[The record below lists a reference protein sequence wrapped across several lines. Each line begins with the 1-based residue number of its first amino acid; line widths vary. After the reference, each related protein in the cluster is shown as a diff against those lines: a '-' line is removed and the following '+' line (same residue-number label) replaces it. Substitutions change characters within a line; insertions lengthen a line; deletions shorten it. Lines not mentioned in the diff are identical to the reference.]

1 MWEIKIKKVN
11 VRVEKGQTQFKV
23 ADLHIGTDTFESE
36 CTGLAANGKCSKQG
50 RLWHYFKM
58 VLL

>member
-1 MWEIKIKKVN
+1 MKVN
-11 VRVEKGQTQFKV
+11 VRVEKDQTQYRV
-23 ADLHIGTDTFESE
+23 ADLNIRTDTFESE